1 MKSLQIFFTLFIFS
15 VSFLFAQEQ
24 ESDVDCLIL
33 EDENSIV
40 CKYIHTRVDFDKQV
54 LVEWI
59 EPDGTVSRSREM
71 KIPAMHGSIYDYR
84 YIKGRTLGTWSFRVT
99 DGANQYMTN
108 FTLK

>member
-1 MKSLQIFFTLFIFS
+1 MKLLQTFFIFFVLS
-15 VSFLFAQEQ
+15 HSLLFALEQ
-24 ESDVDCLIL
+24 NSGVDCLIL

-40 CKYIHTRVDFDKQV
+40 CKYTHTRVDFDKDI

-59 EPDGTVSRSREM
+59 EPDGTVSRSRQM

-84 YIKGRTLGTWSFRVT
+84 YIKGRTLGEWSFRVT
-99 DGANQYMTN
+99 DGANQYTTN